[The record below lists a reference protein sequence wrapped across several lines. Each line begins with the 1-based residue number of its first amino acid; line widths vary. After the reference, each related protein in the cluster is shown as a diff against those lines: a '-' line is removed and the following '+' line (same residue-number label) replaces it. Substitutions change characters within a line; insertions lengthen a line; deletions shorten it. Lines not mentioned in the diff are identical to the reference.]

1 MTTHEPGGADT
12 NRATLNTRANS
23 LAARANQA
31 WIEARDPDTG
41 FSPFAH
47 QRHAFEEGW
56 ETGYKARDEEVA
68 RDVALIK
75 AEALAKA
82 LQGHHPTT
90 VMAVASGV
98 TCQCGYWNGNE
109 RPGVDRP
116 AGAQGRDGLDWHRA
130 QVVAALFSGGEE

>member
-12 NRATLNTRANS
+12 NQATLNTRANS

-56 ETGYKARDEEVA
+56 ETGYKAAVAEIVPPTVEEVERVAHALYADNEVGEWEYGELDTLLQYRRAA
-68 RDVALIK
+68 RVAL
-75 AEALAKA
+75 EAYT
-82 LQGHHPTT
+82 GRT
-90 VMAVASGV
+90 VGGV
-98 TCQCGYWNGNE
+98 TTDE
-109 RPGVDRP
+109 
-116 AGAQGRDGLDWHRA
+116 
-130 QVVAALFSGGEE
+130 